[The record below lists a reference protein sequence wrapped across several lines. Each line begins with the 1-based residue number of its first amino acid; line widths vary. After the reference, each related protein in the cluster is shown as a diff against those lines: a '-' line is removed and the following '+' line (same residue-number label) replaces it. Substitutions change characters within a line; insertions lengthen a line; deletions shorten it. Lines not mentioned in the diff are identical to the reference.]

1 MGNILIL
8 GFRKHNPKALDSSE
22 RSSKSSKKDQS
33 MFGAI
38 LRLFT

>member
-8 GFRKHNPKALDSSE
+8 GFRKHNPKALDYSE
-22 RSSKSSKKDQS
+22 QPSKSSKKDQS
-33 MFGAI
+33 MFGAV